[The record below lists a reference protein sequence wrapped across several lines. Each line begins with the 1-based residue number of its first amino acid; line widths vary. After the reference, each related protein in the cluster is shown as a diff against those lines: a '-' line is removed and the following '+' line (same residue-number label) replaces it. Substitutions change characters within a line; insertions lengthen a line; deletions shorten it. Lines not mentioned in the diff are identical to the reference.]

1 MSFGDGLETANSF
14 AKQAIELMEN
24 HEVPAAPQNYTVWY
38 NYVSERYP
46 DLKKEL
52 DRMIAD
58 QQGFSGNLNAE
69 LYETFIGHARDSALV
84 QETGEK
90 MHFQAQAILTAI
102 AGASGE
108 IEGVSSSIK
117 SNLNDFSDASGVG
130 GIEVFIQSMIME
142 TKRFQK
148 TNEELQKRLEQSAE
162 EIEFLQHNLVK
173 AEKESYTDSLT
184 GIANRKKFD
193 TKLAREIV
201 RANEGEVNLCLVV
214 GDIDH
219 FKQFNDKYGHQVGD
233 QVLKLV
239 ARSLHENVKG
249 SDLAARYGGEEFAL
263 VLPNTEMEDAFKL
276 VETIRTTIAS
286 RRVRNK
292 RKDKD
297 FGTVTL
303 SLGIAEYRLGEAP
316 TDFLGRAD
324 TALYEAKSAGR
335 NQTKKAA

>member
-1 MSFGDGLETANSF
+1 MSFDDGTKKADSF
-14 AKQAIELMEN
+14 AQQAMELMQN
-24 HEVPAAPQNYTVWY
+24 HDVPAAPENYTVWY

-52 DRMIAD
+52 DRMIAEK
-58 QQGFSGNLNAE
+58 QGVDGTLNDE
-69 LYETFIGHARDSALV
+69 LYDTFISQAKDSALV
-84 QETGEK
+84 QETGAK
-90 MHFQAQAILTAI
+90 MQDQAKILLAAI

-108 IEGVSSSIK
+108 IEGVNTSIK
-117 SNLNDFSDASGVG
+117 SSLSDFSESGSFS
-130 GIEVFIQSMIME
+130 GIEVLVQSMIME

-148 TNEELQKRLEQSAE
+148 ANDELQKKLEQSAE
-162 EIEFLQHNLVK
+162 EIEFLQHNLIQ

-201 RANEGEVNLCLVV
+201 KANDAGSHLCLAV
-214 GDIDH
+214 GDIDF
-219 FKQFNDKYGHQVGD
+219 FKQFNDTYGHQVGD

-263 VLPNTEMEDAFKL
+263 VLPNTELDDAFRL

-303 SLGIAEYRLGEAP
+303 SLGVAQFKPGEVA

-324 TALYEAKSAGR
+324 SALYQAKKSGR
-335 NQTKKAA
+335 NQTCKAD